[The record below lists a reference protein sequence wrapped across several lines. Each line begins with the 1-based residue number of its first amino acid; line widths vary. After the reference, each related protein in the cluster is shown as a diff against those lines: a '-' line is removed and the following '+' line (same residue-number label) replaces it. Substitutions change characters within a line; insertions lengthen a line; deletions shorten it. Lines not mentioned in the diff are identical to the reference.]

1 MSLLFRNTFLN
12 QKIPKYIDTEVQTI
26 SYNNNNNNIWH
37 LPNVI
42 NNENKV
48 FDNNNN
54 ISDIYNYKN
63 KLKTSILENENNIIN
78 MNKKNNKPISLKY
91 NNNSIGFKKTISYNI
106 NLYEKNNIFNIKNN
120 NLNNIKVDK
129 INDENKTIF
138 SNSYIIFSLLKY
150 KKNLENLE
158 NTFINNHKKNTENNN
173 NYYINTLENSYNNN
187 YRTKKYKKFT
197 IPKKIRTLNLNQ
209 KNHDINLFN
218 HLNIYK
224 DYNLKYIE
232 NAYKIDK
239 IKKKDEF
246 LNKIK
251 KDQLN
256 LKFNNKIKYFN

>member
-12 QKIPKYIDTEVQTI
+12 QKFPKYIDTEVQTI
-26 SYNNNNNNIWH
+26 SYNNNNNNIWY

-42 NNENKV
+42 NSENKV
-48 FDNNNN
+48 LDNINNN
-54 ISDIYNYKN
+54 ISNNYSFKN
-63 KLKTSILENENNIIN
+63 KLKTNILKIENNVN
-78 MNKKNNKPISLKY
+78 NKNKKNYKPISLKY
-91 NNNSIGFKKTISYNI
+91 NNNSIESKKTISYNI
-106 NLYEKNNIFNIKNN
+106 NLYDKNNIINIKDNN
-120 NLNNIKVDK
+120 KNNIK
-129 INDENKTIF
+129 DEDKTIF
-138 SNSYIIFSLLKY
+138 SNSYIMFNILNQ

-158 NTFINNHKKNTENNN
+158 NTFMNNLKKSTGFYINNN
-173 NYYINTLENSYNNN
+173 INTLENIYNNN
-187 YRTKKYKKFT
+187 YRIKKYKKFI

-232 NAYKIDK
+232 NAHKINK

-251 KDQLN
+251 KDQLK